1 MNTAIMATI
10 DRSIQYTGATMK
22 SSGATMKS
30 NDTTESTR
38 IPGSQLRPQV
48 SIASKAMGTFPMPQV
63 AVSYDQIVVAK
74 EGTELVGMVR
84 WHRLGFYIEI
94 NTGKRVASGGFW
106 KTWGDLESYCH
117 NNGWQI
123 YSA

>member
-1 MNTAIMATI
+1 MNTAIIATI
-10 DRSIQYTGATMK
+10 DRSIQYA
-22 SSGATMKS
+22 GATMKS
-30 NDTTESTR
+30 NSATESAQ
-38 IPGSQLRPQV
+38 IPGSQPRSRE
-48 SIASKAMGTFPMPQV
+48 SIASKALGMP

-94 NTGKRVASGGFW
+94 NAGKRVASGGFW
-106 KTWGDLESYCH
+106 KTWGDLEKYCH
-117 NNGWQI
+117 KNRWQI

>member
-10 DRSIQYTGATMK
+10 DRSIQYTGNRMK
-22 SSGATMKS
+22 STGAT
-30 NDTTESTR
+30 ESVK
-38 IPGSQLRPQV
+38 IPGSQLRPQE
-48 SIASKAMGTFPMPQV
+48 SIASKALGMP

-84 WHRLGFYIEI
+84 WHRLGFYIEVASVEGD
-94 NTGKRVASGGFW
+94 GKRVASGGYW

-117 NNGWQI
+117 KNHWQI